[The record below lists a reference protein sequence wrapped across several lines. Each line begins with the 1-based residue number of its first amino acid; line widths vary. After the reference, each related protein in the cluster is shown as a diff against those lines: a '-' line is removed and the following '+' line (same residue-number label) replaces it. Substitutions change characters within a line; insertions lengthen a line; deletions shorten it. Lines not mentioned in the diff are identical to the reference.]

1 MTDPRSPRAESRGPR
16 DGDFELVTLRNGA
29 RAVRSLSL
37 GEVMHP
43 SVGPW
48 REAQLLYVEQLGLEP
63 ALREAGAALCVYDVG
78 LGAATNAVAALH
90 CARSLGA
97 QRARALTVLSF
108 ERDLAPL
115 RLALADPAG
124 FPFLVPFASAAAEL
138 MERGRYEEPGLSWRL
153 YEGDALARLA
163 EPAELAD
170 LVYFDPFSPA
180 SNPDFW
186 TVQSFAAVRGRC
198 APGAL
203 LATYSAATPTR
214 VSMLLG
220 GFFVGAGAAVGTKQ
234 ETTVAAVD
242 RARLQRPL
250 DGRWLERWRRSSA
263 RAPHGVELTAA
274 LEREVLQHPQF
285 N

>member
-1 MTDPRSPRAESRGPR
+1 VTR

-48 REAQLLYVEQLGLEP
+48 REAQLLYVEQLGLAA
-63 ALREAGAALCVYDVG
+63 ALSRPGPPLCVYDVG
-78 LGAATNAVAALH
+78 LGAATNAVAALE

-97 QRARALTVLSF
+97 ARQRELKVLSF

-115 RLALADPAG
+115 RLALADPEG
-124 FPFLVPFASAAAEL
+124 FPFLTPWAAAAAQL
-138 MERGRYEEPGLSWRL
+138 MGQGLSGGEGLAWRL
-153 YEGDALARLA
+153 YEGDALARLE
-163 EPAELAD
+163 EPAEQAD

-180 SNPDFW
+180 SNPAFW
-186 TVQSFAAVRGRC
+186 TLEAFARVRARC
-198 APGAL
+198 SPGAL

-234 ETTVAAVD
+234 ETTVAAVEKE
-242 RARLQRPL
+242 ALQRPL
-250 DGRWLERWRRSSA
+250 DARWLDRWRRSSA
-263 RAPHGVELTAA
+263 RAPHGAQLTAEHERA
-274 LEREVLQHPQF
+274 VLEHPQF
-285 N
+285 R